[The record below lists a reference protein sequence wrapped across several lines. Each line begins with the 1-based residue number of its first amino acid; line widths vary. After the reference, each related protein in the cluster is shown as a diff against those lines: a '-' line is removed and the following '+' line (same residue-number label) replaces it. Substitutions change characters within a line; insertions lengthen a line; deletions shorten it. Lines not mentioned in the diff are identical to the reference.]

1 MASLN
6 KKKKMKILLA
16 NKFFY
21 LNGGSETVFFQERDY
36 LLEKGYNV
44 IDFSMQ
50 DEKNHASPY
59 TDFFIKK
66 IDFQQSVG
74 LKNKV
79 QQAIS
84 FVHST
89 EAVSKLEQLLVQEKP
104 DIAHLHNIYHQL
116 TPSII
121 PVLKKHGVKIVVTLH
136 DCKLICPSYLALKA
150 GKICDDCQGK
160 YFWKP
165 FITNC
170 QNSHIH
176 GLLLSIEAYWHKWK
190 KSYDGVDLFLTPS
203 SFFANLTAKRIAA
216 DRIQILHNG
225 IDTEKYYTNF
235 SDQGYALYFGRLVKE
250 KGVTTLLQAHK
261 HLAAKLPLKI
271 VGTGPLE
278 KELSKDYPAAEFL
291 GYQSGQSLHDLIAN
305 AAFVVVPSEWYE
317 NCSMVVL
324 ESMAF
329 GKPVIGSRIGGIPEQ
344 IEDGKTGFLFEMGNV
359 RKLTKKMTVLMKNS
373 SLLVEMGRAA
383 REKLEKEYSL
393 TEHNQQL
400 LRIYSNLLATCP

>member
-1 MASLN
+1 
-6 KKKKMKILLA
+6 MKILLA
-16 NKFFY
+16 NKFFH
-21 LNGGSETVFFQERDY
+21 LNGGSETVFFQEREF
-36 LLEKGYNV
+36 LLQQGHNV
-44 IDFSMQ
+44 VDFSMA
-50 DEKNHASPY
+50 DERNIASPY
-59 TDFFIKK
+59 SGFFIKN
-66 IDFQQSVG
+66 IDFQKNVS
-74 LKNKV
+74 LKGKV

-84 FVHST
+84 FVHSS

-121 PVLKKHGVKIVVTLH
+121 PVLKKHGVKVVVTLH
-136 DCKLICPSYLALKA
+136 DCKLICPSYLALKKD
-150 GKICDDCQGK
+150 GKICDACQGK
-160 YFWKP
+160 SFWKP
-165 FITNC
+165 FIANC
-170 QNSHIH
+170 QNSRIQ

-190 KSYDGVDLFLTPS
+190 RSYGGVDLFLAPS
-203 SFFANLTAKRIAA
+203 CFLADLTAKRIAA
-216 DRIQILHNG
+216 DKIQILHNG
-225 IDTEKYYTNF
+225 IDTDKYQANF
-235 SDQGYALYFGRLVKE
+235 SDKGYALYFGRLSKE

-261 HLAAKLPLKI
+261 YLAADLPLKI

-278 KELSKDYPAAEFL
+278 EELRKDYPTVKFL

-344 IEDGKTGFLFEMGNV
+344 VEDGKTGFLFEMGNV
-359 RKLTKKMTVLMKNS
+359 RKLTRKMTVLMKNS
-373 SLLVEMGRAA
+373 TLLVEMGRAA

-393 TEHNQQL
+393 AEHNQQL
-400 LRIYSNLLATCP
+400 LRIYSDLLAT

>member
-1 MASLN
+1 MN
-6 KKKKMKILLA
+6 ILLA

-21 LNGGSETVFFQERDY
+21 LNGGSETVFFQEREF
-36 LLEKGYNV
+36 LLANGHRV

-50 DEKNHASPY
+50 DERNFASQY
-59 TDFFIKK
+59 SDFFIKK
-66 IDFQQSVG
+66 IDFQESVG
-74 LKNKV
+74 LKGKV

-84 FVHST
+84 FIHSS
-89 EAVSKLEQLLVQEKP
+89 EAVSKLEQLIVQEKP

-121 PVLKKHGVKIVVTLH
+121 PVLKKHGVKVVVTLH
-136 DCKLICPSYLALKA
+136 DYKLTCPSYLALK
-150 GKICDDCQGK
+150 GGEICDACQGK
-160 YFWKP
+160 HFWNP
-165 FITNC
+165 FISNC
-170 QNSHIH
+170 QNSRLQ

-190 KSYDGVDLFLTPS
+190 RSYDGVDLFLSPS
-203 SFFANLTAKRIAA
+203 CFLADLTAKRIAA
-216 DRIQILHNG
+216 DKIQILHNG
-225 IDTEKYYTNF
+225 IDTDKYQANF
-235 SDQGYALYFGRLVKE
+235 SDQGYALYFGRLAKE
-250 KGVTTLLQAHK
+250 KGITTLLKAHK
-261 HLAAKLPLKI
+261 HLAAELPLKI

-278 KELSKDYPAAEFL
+278 EELRINYPTVEFL
-291 GYQSGQSLHDLIAN
+291 GYQSGQSLHDIIAN

-359 RKLTKKMTVLMKNS
+359 QKLMRKMTVLMGNS
-373 SLLVEMGRAA
+373 ALLVEMGRAA

-393 TEHNQQL
+393 VEHNQQL
-400 LRIYSNLLATCP
+400 LRIYFNILATCP